1 MHTRDGLCVFS
12 IEVAVPVAQAARLA
26 HTLTGND
33 NDAILA
39 AETALRGAV
48 GRDYSEPE
56 LELSLADGED
66 ELKRFLRDEA
76 VAAGIPTVAEE
87 ERATD
92 RRERGVCA
100 ICGDDRCQPDL
111 CESRVVVIEH
121 TAGDAEVVDHLIA
134 RPIVLT
140 ADHIELTIAALIDF
154 HAGAHNPTAIL
165 VVDKNGWKL
174 ADEWKETRDP
184 QEVGR

>member
-1 MHTRDGLCVFS
+1 M
-12 IEVAVPVAQAARLA
+12 
-26 HTLTGND
+26 
-33 NDAILA
+33 
-39 AETALRGAV
+39 
-48 GRDYSEPE
+48 SEPAVAIE
-56 LELSLADGED
+56 GVS
-66 ELKRFLRDEA
+66 KRFGRTLALDNVGFEVRRNELFALLGPNGAGKTTLGHILCTILR
-76 VAAGIPTVAEE
+76 
-87 ERATD
+87 
-92 RRERGVCA
+92 
-100 ICGDDRCQPDL
+100 PD
-111 CESRVVVIEH
+111 S
-121 TAGDAEVVDHLIA
+121 GSDAEVVDHLIA